1 MSIVPI
7 RSAIMPYYWPSYPT
21 AYGINCSPAI
31 YSYAQ
36 CYPAVYQEPSY
47 LAVTNQTGPCAWFE
61 EDPTYRIV
69 DAAHNPGSFWVWSY
83 GQ

>member
-7 RSAIMPYYWPSYPT
+7 RSAILPYYWPSYPV
-21 AYGINCSPAI
+21 AYRINSLPVIYPYAQSYPAI
-31 YSYAQ
+31 Y
-36 CYPAVYQEPSY
+36 QEPAY
-47 LAVTNQTGPCAWFE
+47 LALTNQASPCAWFE

-69 DAAHNPGSFWVWSY
+69 DATHNPGSFWVWSY